1 MEVVVDFSSFLEVEM
16 KVGNKIEL
24 RSWLLFSMNGQFC
37 LYPIII
43 IQSMECMTNFQSLH
57 IMEKEFFENLI
68 SRYLNA
74 VDLSTVKAF
83 AKHAEDII
91 KEEEEEEKKDEA

>member
-16 KVGNKIEL
+16 KAGNKIEL
-24 RSWLLFSMNGQFC
+24 KSDDGEFKG
-37 LYPIII
+37 
-43 IQSMECMTNFQSLH
+43 
-57 IMEKEFFENLI
+57 IMEKGFFENLI
-68 SRYLNA
+68 SRYLNV

-91 KEEEEEEKKDEA
+91 KEEEEEKKKDEYIAKEIVS

>member
-1 MEVVVDFSSFLEVEM
+1 MEIVVDFSSFLEVEM

-24 RSWLLFSMNGQFC
+24 KSDDGEFKG
-37 LYPIII
+37 
-43 IQSMECMTNFQSLH
+43 
-57 IMEKEFFENLI
+57 IMEKEFFENII

-83 AKHAEDII
+83 VKHAEDII
-91 KEEEEEEKKDEA
+91 KEEEEEGKKDEYIAKEIVS

>member
-1 MEVVVDFSSFLEVEM
+1 MEVFVDFSSFLDVEM

-24 RSWLLFSMNGQFC
+24 KSDDGEFKG
-37 LYPIII
+37 
-43 IQSMECMTNFQSLH
+43 
-57 IMEKEFFENLI
+57 IMEKEFFENII

-83 AKHAEDII
+83 VKHAEDII
-91 KEEEEEEKKDEA
+91 KEEEEEEKKDEYIAKEIVS

>member
-24 RSWLLFSMNGQFC
+24 KSDDGEFKG
-37 LYPIII
+37 
-43 IQSMECMTNFQSLH
+43 
-57 IMEKEFFENLI
+57 IMEKEFFENII

-83 AKHAEDII
+83 VKHAEDII
-91 KEEEEEEKKDEA
+91 KEEEEGEKKDEYIAKEIVS

>member
-24 RSWLLFSMNGQFC
+24 KSDDGEFKG
-37 LYPIII
+37 
-43 IQSMECMTNFQSLH
+43 
-57 IMEKEFFENLI
+57 IMEKGFFENLI
-68 SRYLNA
+68 SRYLNV

-83 AKHAEDII
+83 VKHAEDII
-91 KEEEEEEKKDEA
+91 KEEEEERRKNEYIVKEIVS

>member
-1 MEVVVDFSSFLEVEM
+1 MEVLVDFSSFLEVEM

-24 RSWLLFSMNGQFC
+24 KSDDGEFKG
-37 LYPIII
+37 
-43 IQSMECMTNFQSLH
+43 

-68 SRYLNA
+68 SRYLNV

-83 AKHAEDII
+83 VKHAEDII
-91 KEEEEEEKKDEA
+91 KEEEEERRKDEYIAKEIVS

>member
-1 MEVVVDFSSFLEVEM
+1 MIKFQKTWCICRVCNNCNAEEEVKEIGIAGFSIALC
-16 KVGNKIEL
+16 KKCRNKL
-24 RSWLLFSMNGQFC
+24 
-37 LYPIII
+37 
-43 IQSMECMTNFQSLH
+43 
-57 IMEKEFFENLI
+57 KEFFENLI

-91 KEEEEEEKKDEA
+91 KEEEEEEKKDEYIAKEIVS

>member
-24 RSWLLFSMNGQFC
+24 KSDDGEFKG
-37 LYPIII
+37 
-43 IQSMECMTNFQSLH
+43 
-57 IMEKEFFENLI
+57 IMEKEFFENII

-83 AKHAEDII
+83 VKHAEDII
-91 KEEEEEEKKDEA
+91 KEEEEEGKKDEYIAKEIVS

>member
-24 RSWLLFSMNGQFC
+24 KSDDGEFKG
-37 LYPIII
+37 
-43 IQSMECMTNFQSLH
+43 

-91 KEEEEEEKKDEA
+91 KEEEEEEKKDEYIAKEIIS

>member
-24 RSWLLFSMNGQFC
+24 KSDDGEFKG
-37 LYPIII
+37 
-43 IQSMECMTNFQSLH
+43 
-57 IMEKEFFENLI
+57 IMEKEFFENII

-83 AKHAEDII
+83 VKHAGHHKRRRGGG
-91 KEEEEEEKKDEA
+91 KER

>member
-16 KVGNKIEL
+16 NVGNKIEL
-24 RSWLLFSMNGQFC
+24 KSDDGEFKG
-37 LYPIII
+37 
-43 IQSMECMTNFQSLH
+43 

-68 SRYLNA
+68 SIYLNA

-83 AKHAEDII
+83 IKHAEGII
-91 KEEEEEEKKDEA
+91 KEEEEEEKKDEYIAKEIIP

>member
-24 RSWLLFSMNGQFC
+24 KSDDGEFKG
-37 LYPIII
+37 
-43 IQSMECMTNFQSLH
+43 

-83 AKHAEDII
+83 AKHAEGII
-91 KEEEEEEKKDEA
+91 KEEEEEKKKDEYIAKEIVP

>member
-1 MEVVVDFSSFLEVEM
+1 MEIVVDFSIFLEVEM

-24 RSWLLFSMNGQFC
+24 KSDDGEFKG
-37 LYPIII
+37 
-43 IQSMECMTNFQSLH
+43 
-57 IMEKEFFENLI
+57 IMEKEFFENII

-83 AKHAEDII
+83 VKHAEDII
-91 KEEEEEEKKDEA
+91 KEEEEEGKKDEYIAKEIVS